1 VDELTTSQ
9 ALLRNLRAGLRVAML
24 MSPGRDGVAATW
36 AQFGILFA
44 LSIVSVVWWGL
55 VQVGWPAQFHFWSL
69 PHAVFFLPLI
79 VLVSLLLAALARRM
93 DDVLGLMIAILA
105 AGLWLDAFLA
115 IAYAVSQS
123 VPVRGASQWAA
134 WVLFHLGP
142 LWLAASI
149 VVAAA
154 RMLDL
159 SWAKRIAAVPIAL
172 VMIAMPLLSADFS
185 GALWSK
191 ARAERDE
198 GVTPASFEA
207 VASEDVLYLQPK
219 LLDRELSALLPREE
233 GRPNLYL
240 VSVAGYGAQ
249 NVFRREVDAVDALF
263 AERFGTQGRSVKLV
277 NNAATIRETPL
288 ATRTALQSTL
298 KRVGSLMN
306 PEQDVLF
313 LFLTSHGDKDG
324 RLSLSLWPFRLNDLT
339 ATDLK
344 AMLDDAGIRNR
355 VIVVSSCY
363 SGAFLDALRDDDS
376 MILTASA
383 KDRNS
388 FGCSNEA
395 DFTYFGKAYFDEAL
409 RTTDSF
415 SEAFDRALPAIAE
428 REKKDDY
435 KPSEPQRHVGARIE
449 QTLAAWRAAK
459 GTGRPK

>member
-1 VDELTTSQ
+1 
-9 ALLRNLRAGLRVAML
+9 
-24 MSPGRDGVAATW
+24 
-36 AQFGILFA
+36 
-44 LSIVSVVWWGL
+44 
-55 VQVGWPAQFHFWSL
+55 
-69 PHAVFFLPLI
+69 
-79 VLVSLLLAALARRM
+79 
-93 DDVLGLMIAILA
+93 MI
-105 AGLWLDAFLA
+105 
-115 IAYAVSQS
+115 S
-123 VPVRGASQWAA
+123 
-134 WVLFHLGP
+134 
-142 LWLAASI
+142 
-149 VVAAA
+149 
-154 RMLDL
+154 
-159 SWAKRIAAVPIAL
+159 
-172 VMIAMPLLSADFS
+172 MPLLSADFS

-198 GVTPASFEA
+198 GVAAASFEA

-288 ATRTALQSTL
+288 ATRTAIQSTL

-449 QTLAAWRAAK
+449 ATLAAWRKA
-459 GTGRPK
+459 R